1 MKKLLECHGMI
12 SQSIQVYSWFNPL
25 NNFIIWSC
33 CSDTTLK
40 SLSDNFGIFMGSM
53 HLNFLKATKTGI
65 HQTKSSSHWAG
76 TGQSASFWNCIFRG
90 WARFIFLQLKT
101 LIQQRQKMWFHNSLV
116 RSSCNPALLHV
127 ELTRHFW
134 ITRPSFLKEP
144 LVSWMK
150 TQYPVYLK
158 GQIKLWLPY
167 PDKSWKLLSS
177 EHSLSPSFMHFLPM
191 CSSIFSS
198 SCDSSPTSPFRN
210 P

>member
-1 MKKLLECHGMI
+1 MI
-12 SQSIQVYSWFNPL
+12 SQSTQVYSWFNPL

-40 SLSDNFGIFMGSM
+40 SLSDNLGIFMGSM
-53 HLNFLKATKTGI
+53 HLNFLKAAKTGI
-65 HQTKSSSHWAG
+65 HQTKSSSPI
-76 TGQSASFWNCIFRG
+76 WNCIFRG
-90 WARFIFLQLKT
+90 WAWFIFLQLKP

-116 RSSCNPALLHV
+116 RSSCNLALLPV

-134 ITRPSFLKEP
+134 ITRPSFLKES
-144 LVSWMK
+144 LLSWMK

-167 PDKSWKLLSS
+167 PDKSWKLLNS
-177 EHSLSPSFMHFLPM
+177 EHSFSSSSMHFPPM
-191 CSSIFSS
+191 CSSMFSC